1 MSPTVLRVERYRF
14 FFFSNEGHEA
24 PHVNVQDAEKLAKVW
39 LDPVRLA
46 GSTGF
51 VPPELTR
58 VRRLVVEHQEMLLEA
73 WHGFFRP

>member
-1 MSPTVLRVERYRF
+1 M
-14 FFFSNEGHEA
+14 H
-24 PHVNVQDAEKLAKVW
+24 VQDAVKLAKVW

>member
-24 PHVNVQDAEKLAKVW
+24 PHVHVQDAEKLAKVW
-39 LDPVRLA
+39 LDPVHLA

-51 VPPELTR
+51 APPELTR
-58 VRRLVVEHQEMLLEA
+58 IRALVVEHQEMLLEA
-73 WHGFFRP
+73 WYEFFRP